1 MCPSA
6 SKSRQANGLAQGV
19 RCQPVAAVPH
29 SSARCVLGCPYP
41 PSRLVSL
48 VLVTVRVAA
57 FDVAWQGYG
66 SAQPTVVLSGH
77 ISTPEDGPV
86 ASRTGQIQCPPG
98 GWCSAGIAI
107 ACDVG
112 FYTDPQI
119 APTQRTSPAACIAC
133 PRHSTSSSGSTSID
147 DCGCVEGRV
156 QVPGGSKSSCG
167 CPFGLH
173 ESESGMCDVCPR
185 FTSSSAGA
193 VTCDICAE
201 GRFRLDARTSVST
214 ENCNQCPTGAICSFN
229 TTVATME
236 LLEGFW
242 RISMETSEV
251 SACEWKD
258 DYTPCRG
265 GVDAGDHGVGYCA
278 PGHRGPWCQ
287 LCNATSLSFIL
298 QEPRHYYFSPEDAR
312 CHNCTTAF
320 VRAYAVLLAVLL
332 FVLGVIITIVIID
345 RRIGWSSSL
354 RKVIRSTR
362 KLWRRAGMRFKIKAI
377 VGLYQCV
384 GTVSSVYD
392 VKTPAGLEQYI
403 TDWVSILEV
412 ANFGL
417 DFAMPSSCF
426 GSYRRQLWI
435 MAGWPI
441 LLVLVAVAGSVGW
454 ELRRGEGRTKDSTR
468 SSLAAA

>member
-242 RISMETSEV
+242 RISMEKCPPANGKTITHRAEGV
-251 SACEWKD
+251 S
-258 DYTPCRG
+258 TPVTMVLVTARPDTEARG
-265 GVDAGDHGVGYCA
+265 ASCA
-278 PGHRGPWCQ
+278 MPPLFRSFCKSRVIT
-287 LCNATSLSFIL
+287 TSLQRTHGAIIARPLSSEL
-298 QEPRHYYFSPEDAR
+298 TLFS
-312 CHNCTTAF
+312 
-320 VRAYAVLLAVLL
+320 LL
-332 FVLGVIITIVIID
+332 
-345 RRIGWSSSL
+345 
-354 RKVIRSTR
+354 
-362 KLWRRAGMRFKIKAI
+362 
-377 VGLYQCV
+377 CCC
-384 GTVSSVYD
+384 
-392 VKTPAGLEQYI
+392 
-403 TDWVSILEV
+403 
-412 ANFGL
+412 
-417 DFAMPSSCF
+417 SC
-426 GSYRRQLWI
+426 S
-435 MAGWPI
+435 
-441 LLVLVAVAGSVGW
+441 
-454 ELRRGEGRTKDSTR
+454 E
-468 SSLAAA
+468 